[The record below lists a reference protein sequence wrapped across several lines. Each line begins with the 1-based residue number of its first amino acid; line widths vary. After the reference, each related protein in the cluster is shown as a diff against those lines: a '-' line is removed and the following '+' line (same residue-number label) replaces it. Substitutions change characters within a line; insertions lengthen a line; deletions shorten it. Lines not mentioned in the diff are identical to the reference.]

1 MIKAMNSSDFLSLQ
15 ALSCLLLL
23 LIGISNAELKSEE
36 YQTYIVHM
44 DSSHKPA
51 TFLTHESWHRFTLR
65 SLSNPADGEGTF
77 LYSYSHVMQ
86 GFSARL
92 TPSQL
97 AEIEKSPAHIGT
109 YRESFGKLFTTHSP
123 KFLGLRQNS
132 GILPT
137 ASRGEGVI
145 IGIIDTGI
153 WPESES
159 FHDKGMPPVPQR
171 WKGKCEN
178 GTAFSPS
185 ACNRKLIGAR
195 SFSKGLIA
203 AGRKIST
210 EYDYDSARDFFG
222 HGTHTS
228 STAAGSYVLGANHF
242 GYARGTARGVA
253 PAAHVA
259 MYKVLFATD
268 TEESAATDVLAGMD
282 QAIADEVDI
291 MSLSLGFTQTPYFND
306 VIAIASLSAMEKN
319 IFVVCAAGNDGA
331 YNSTYNG
338 APWITTVGAGTL
350 DRSFTAT
357 MTLENGLT
365 FEGTSYFPQSIY
377 IEDVPLYYGKSNG
390 SKSICNYGA
399 LNRSE
404 VHRKIVLCDN
414 STTIDV
420 EGQKE
425 ELERVGAYAGIFMT
439 DFSLLDPEDYSI
451 PSIVLPTVSGALVRE
466 YVANV
471 TAAKVKSMAF
481 LSTNL
486 GVKPAPQVAYFSS
499 RGPDPITPGVLKP
512 DILAPGVDVLAA
524 IAPNKP
530 FMELGKY
537 DLTTDYALYSGTSM
551 SAPHVAGVAA
561 LLKNIHPEW
570 NPAAIR
576 SALMTTAYTKDNTR
590 TTMKNQMINLPA
602 TPLDFGAGHINPN
615 KAMDPGLIYD
625 MNVQD
630 YVNFLCG
637 LGYTAKQMSAV
648 LRRNQWSC
656 SQEPTDLNYPSI
668 TAIFTNKTSSPT
680 TKTFSRIVTNVGD
693 DDSVYQATIEIPK
706 EMRIKVE
713 PRTLSFTK
721 KNQKQGFVISIDID
735 EDAPTVTYG
744 YLKWIDQHNHTVS
757 SPVVAIKF

>member
-1 MIKAMNSSDFLSLQ
+1 
-15 ALSCLLLL
+15 
-23 LIGISNAELKSEE
+23 
-36 YQTYIVHM
+36 
-44 DSSHKPA
+44 
-51 TFLTHESWHRFTLR
+51 
-65 SLSNPADGEGTF
+65 
-77 LYSYSHVMQ
+77 
-86 GFSARL
+86 
-92 TPSQL
+92 
-97 AEIEKSPAHIGT
+97 
-109 YRESFGKLFTTHSP
+109 
-123 KFLGLRQNS
+123 
-132 GILPT
+132 
-137 ASRGEGVI
+137 
-145 IGIIDTGI
+145 
-153 WPESES
+153 
-159 FHDKGMPPVPQR
+159 
-171 WKGKCEN
+171 
-178 GTAFSPS
+178 
-185 ACNRKLIGAR
+185 
-195 SFSKGLIA
+195 
-203 AGRKIST
+203 
-210 EYDYDSARDFFG
+210 
-222 HGTHTS
+222 
-228 STAAGSYVLGANHF
+228 
-242 GYARGTARGVA
+242 
-253 PAAHVA
+253 

-268 TEESAATDVLAGMD
+268 TEDSAATDVLAGMD
-282 QAIADEVDI
+282 QAIADGVDI

-680 TKTFSRIVTNVGD
+680 TKTFSRVVTNVGD